1 MGRMGFATLC
11 FFLFVAFFEVLFFC
25 FGQLLLVLG
34 GCARMSYT
42 PRVPLKRGDLE
53 ASLLLLMSC
62 LVCYNS
68 PLERGLRG
76 VLR

>member
-34 GCARMSYT
+34 GCARMSH
-42 PRVPLKRGDLE
+42 PPGPSQEGRFG
-53 ASLLLLMSC
+53 SLFVAVNELFSEL
-62 LVCYNS
+62 
-68 PLERGLRG
+68 
-76 VLR
+76 

>member
-42 PRVPLKRGDLE
+42 PGPSQEGRFGILFVAVNELF
-53 ASLLLLMSC
+53 S
-62 LVCYNS
+62 
-68 PLERGLRG
+68 
-76 VLR
+76 VL